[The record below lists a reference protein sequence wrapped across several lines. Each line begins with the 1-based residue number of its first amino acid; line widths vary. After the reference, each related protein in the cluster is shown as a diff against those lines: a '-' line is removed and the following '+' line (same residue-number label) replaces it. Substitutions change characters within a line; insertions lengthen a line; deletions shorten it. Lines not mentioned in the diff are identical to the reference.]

1 MEKYLPYIIA
11 GSVLLVVI
19 LALLIARFIRNAHQ
33 KKLGIDGEKRVA
45 AKLRKFAGIRSFL
58 QRVC

>member
-45 AKLRKFAGIRSFL
+45 AKQFQSNE
-58 QRVC
+58 